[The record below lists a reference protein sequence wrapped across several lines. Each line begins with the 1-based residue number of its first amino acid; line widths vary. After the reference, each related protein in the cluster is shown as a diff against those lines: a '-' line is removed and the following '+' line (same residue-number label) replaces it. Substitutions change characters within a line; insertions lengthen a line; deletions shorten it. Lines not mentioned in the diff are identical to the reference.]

1 MVLSA
6 VVALVT
12 IVGAGTAGA
21 HGGEGELT
29 VTKVEQTGPTTVAVE
44 VGIVYEND
52 GHLAEDASVSA
63 TLTGPDGAS
72 VGPVE
77 LARTGDTTSL
87 YAASIEVPGPGDWKV
102 AVTSTEPEGSA
113 EGTVAVVA
121 DADTATTAA
130 PPATEAPTTA
140 VAEDTTDD
148 SDAAVT
154 AEPLTTT
161 AAAEDDDG
169 GSSTGLI
176 VGASLVLAVLVI
188 GGAVLVARSR
198 AAKDAAQS

>member
-121 DADTATTAA
+121 DADTSTTAA
-130 PPATEAPTTA
+130 PSTTEAPTTA

-148 SDAAVT
+148 SDAA
-154 AEPLTTT
+154 EPLTTT
-161 AAAEDDDG
+161 AAAEDDDD